1 MDEKQRIELER
12 QFRKGRGAISN
23 AAGRYESTSKHAV
36 DDGWGSLE
44 EALPTLQR
52 EEIPDH
58 SRSVIA
64 HNNSPDVPFDR
75 SINPY
80 RGCEHGCV
88 YCFARPT
95 HSWLGY
101 SAGIDFETRIVYKPD
116 AAATLMR
123 ELSQA
128 SYRVEPINFGTN
140 TDPYQPIEK
149 KRGITRELIELLS
162 ECDHPLAITTK
173 STLIERDIDLLA
185 DLARRRLV
193 HVWFSL
199 PTLDDDLSR
208 RLEPRTASPRR
219 RLATMQRLSDAGIDV
234 GVLVAPVIPLL
245 SDGEIE
251 DIIAR
256 SAARGARAAGYVLLR
271 LPLEVR
277 ELFEQWLAVHEP
289 DKAQH
294 VMNLVRETR
303 AGGTYQSDYGIRQRG
318 TGAYAELIAQ
328 RFQLAKRRAG
338 LSHFSLLETKR
349 FKPPRPETAQLSL
362 F

>member
-1 MDEKQRIELER
+1 MDEKRQQLER
-12 QFRKGRGAISN
+12 QYRKGRGALSN
-23 AAGRYESTSKHAV
+23 TPGRYESMVHQPV
-36 DDGWGSLE
+36 DDGWGSLDE
-44 EALPTLQR
+44 PLPTVQR
-52 EEIPDH
+52 EEIPDRT
-58 SRSVIA
+58 RSIIA
-64 HNNSPDVPFDR
+64 RNNSPDVPFDR

-116 AAATLMR
+116 ALATLTR
-123 ELSQA
+123 ELAQPG
-128 SYRVEPINFGTN
+128 YRVQPINFGTN

-149 KRGITRELIELLS
+149 KRAITRQLIELLS
-162 ECDHPLAITTK
+162 QCGHPLAITTK

-199 PTLDDDLSR
+199 PTLDPDLSR
-208 RLEPRTASPRR
+208 RLEPRTASPDR
-219 RLATMQRLSDAGIDV
+219 RLVTMQRLRDAGIDV

-245 SDGEIE
+245 SDGELETIVS
-251 DIIAR
+251 R
-256 SAARGARAAGYVLLR
+256 SAQAGAGAAGYVLLR
-271 LPLEVR
+271 LPLEVCG
-277 ELFEQWLAVHEP
+277 LFEEWLAVHEP
-289 DKAQH
+289 DKARH

-303 AGGTYQSDYGIRQRG
+303 GGATYQSDYGIRQRG
-318 TGAYAELIAQ
+318 TGAYAQLIAQ
-328 RFQLAKRRAG
+328 RFRLAKRRAELG
-338 LSHFSLLETKR
+338 RFSQLETR
-349 FKPPRPETAQLSL
+349 YFKAPVMQKAQLSL